1 MLAREC
7 GLSYKASTMGT
18 PDSRGSRFRRGE
30 RLVLAGCVVLALLAC
45 AETAPSTPPPT
56 TAASATAGKEVSWAD
71 MVKEQRIDYMKSVV
85 LPRMKQAFTQ
95 FSPDRYSKMN
105 CVTCHGDGAAD
116 GSFKMP
122 NPRLPVLPNSS
133 DGFKELAAEKPAVM
147 DFMRNDVKPKMA
159 AMLGMPEWTPETK
172 TGFGCGACHTT
183 AQ

>member
-1 MLAREC
+1 
-7 GLSYKASTMGT
+7 MGT
-18 PDSRGSRFRRGE
+18 PDFRGSRFRSGHGV
-30 RLVLAGCVVLALLAC
+30 LLAGCEALHVIAC
-45 AETAPSTPPPT
+45 AETTPSTPAPT
-56 TAASATAGKEVSWAD
+56 TAASAPAGAGKEVAWAD

-105 CVTCHGDGAAD
+105 CVTCHGDSAAD

-133 DGFKELAAEKPAVM
+133 DGFKELAADKPAFM
-147 DFMRNDVKPKMA
+147 DFMKNEVKPKMA
-159 AMLGMPEWTPETK
+159 AMLGMPEWTPEMK